1 MATLSSGK
9 KVHFGSPKY
18 PDYLIHQ
25 DKDRRDKYL
34 ARATKIKNKQGELT
48 YNNPESSNFW
58 STRLLW
64 PKKWIKDLIK
74 YNKMSWNDIVGLT
87 SLSNDIDL
95 VGKKYVNS
103 NYVDNFNEKLIKVL
117 EEGLKE
123 ISDRLY
129 SIEVTI
135 ENKIIA

>member
-1 MATLSSGK
+1 MSS
-9 KVHFGSPKY
+9 
-18 PDYLIHQ
+18 
-25 DKDRRDKYL
+25 
-34 ARATKIKNKQGELT
+34 
-48 YNNPESSNFW
+48 
-58 STRLLW
+58 
-64 PKKWIKDLIK
+64 
-74 YNKMSWNDIVGLT
+74 NDIVGLT